1 LVDQIKAQD
10 PDPMRDPQTRGRKR
24 EIMEQILRHDEQI
37 QLLTQDWMHELR
49 EILGSVSQEHRL
61 HRTYGPR

>member
-1 LVDQIKAQD
+1 
-10 PDPMRDPQTRGRKR
+10 
-24 EIMEQILRHDEQI
+24 MEQILRHDEQV